1 MMARVKAHAE
11 EVRVHTQT
19 ARARVGIF
27 AAGTA
32 AARRRSSLGSGGA
45 TVVGNRWESAGWLRA
60 GGSSARVAAASV
72 ASAPLPAGC

>member
-27 AAGTA
+27 AAGTV